1 MLTRHDKFPGP
12 DCKIL
17 FDCDFL
23 LSFPLV
29 GWPSP
34 AQEWVAR
41 ERFWPDQEV
50 VTRLASLP
58 CHLIA
63 KPSYE
68 EDLTSWRFSFSR
80 QEIELSQILPL
91 NARLCYLGLK
101 LIFKKEIKER
111 CPSVLKSY
119 HMLTLFL
126 WFMESR
132 PVHSWEEDSDQSCEF
147 NLRALFS
154 FVSLRL
160 ENSDI
165 PHYFIRS
172 LNLGK
177 WTKPEK
183 GKKTL
188 QQVSVFIK
196 QMMTNPSFPW

>member
-1 MLTRHDKFPGP
+1 MG
-12 DCKIL
+12 
-17 FDCDFL
+17 
-23 LSFPLV
+23 
-29 GWPSP
+29 
-34 AQEWVAR
+34 R
-41 ERFWPDQEV
+41 ERSWPDREA

-80 QEIELSQILPL
+80 QEIELSQMLPL
-91 NARLCYLGLK
+91 NARLCYVSLK
-101 LIFKKEIKER
+101 LIFKKEMKKR

-132 PVHSWEEDSDQSCEF
+132 PVHSWDEDSDQSF
-147 NLRALFS
+147 QSNLRALFS

-160 ENSDI
+160 ENSEI
-165 PHYFIRS
+165 PHYFIRYV
-172 LNLGK
+172 NLTK
-177 WTKPEK
+177 WTKPEE

-188 QQVSVFIK
+188 EQVSVFIK
-196 QMMTNPSFPW
+196 QMMTKPSFPW